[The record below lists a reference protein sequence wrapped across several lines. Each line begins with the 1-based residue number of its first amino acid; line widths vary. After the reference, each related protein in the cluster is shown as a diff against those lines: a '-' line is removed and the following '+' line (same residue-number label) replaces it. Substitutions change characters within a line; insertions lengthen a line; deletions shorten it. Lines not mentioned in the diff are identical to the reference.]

1 MNIEPRTQ
9 SKKKFLLILF
19 LLEALTLILGVSLP
33 LVQIDELWIF
43 SSEFSLLSI
52 SVTLFNSEEFLL
64 SFLVIFFGFF
74 IPITKILARNLGWLS
89 IEKYNLQK
97 LAMVDVFMLSLLIFS
112 SKASSFF
119 EIVLREGSYF
129 LILHIILSYLILFF
143 RR

>member
-52 SVTLFNSEEFLL
+52 SVTLFNAEELLL